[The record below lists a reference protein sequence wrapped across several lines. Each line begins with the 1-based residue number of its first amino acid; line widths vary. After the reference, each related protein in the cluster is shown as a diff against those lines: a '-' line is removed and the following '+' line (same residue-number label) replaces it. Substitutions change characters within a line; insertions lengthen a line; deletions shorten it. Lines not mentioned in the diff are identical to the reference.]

1 MKAPTLILLAS
12 WLICAGSWAQP
23 ARPATAQVDSRD
35 ECMALQ
41 GTWKTTR
48 DGWSAACEVPW
59 ERAECLRLGGAWT
72 EVAKAG
78 AGGRCLASISQRA
91 TAQQCLDRGGA
102 WGPPGARDPQCAF
115 EPARP
120 RVVSRAADAGKLC
133 DSQKDCAFGCVYQG
147 PAVAAG
153 ADVMGRCRAT
163 NQGKGCYSMVEKGR
177 MAGSVCVQ

>member
-1 MKAPTLILLAS
+1 MKARTLLLLAT
-12 WLICAGSWAQP
+12 WLIAAANWAQP
-23 ARPATAQVDSRD
+23 AGAASAQVDSRD
-35 ECMALQ
+35 ECIAMQ
-41 GTWKTTR
+41 GAWRTAG
-48 DGWSAACEVPW
+48 DGWRAACEVPW

-78 AGGRCLASISQRA
+78 SGGRCVAAVSELA

-102 WGPPGARDPQCAF
+102 WGPPGSSDPQCVFA
-115 EPARP
+115 PAKP
-120 RVVSRAADAGKLC
+120 RVMTRAADAGKLC
-133 DSQKDCAFGCVYQG
+133 DSQKDCIYGCVYQG

-177 MAGSVCVQ
+177 LAGSVCVQ